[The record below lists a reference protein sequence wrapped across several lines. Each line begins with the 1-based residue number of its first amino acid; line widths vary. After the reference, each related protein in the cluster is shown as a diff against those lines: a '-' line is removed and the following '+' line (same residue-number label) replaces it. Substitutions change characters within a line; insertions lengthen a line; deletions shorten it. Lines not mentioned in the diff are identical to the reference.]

1 MATYD
6 LKTLTGFIENERAR
20 SRKPLEDLQAKLAE
34 NKKNKAQMD
43 LAKMQ
48 IDAGM
53 DELKLQLQETR
64 ERNKILDARYD
75 AEVIRNKEIYDDQE
89 RLTKALTDIATQS
102 QIGIGQH
109 DKLFTEIQN
118 DYNIL
123 LETNE
128 KINTLIA
135 ENQYAS
141 IAYNNIPE
149 AERSFQGEKVEENT
163 KDLLSN
169 LTAKEKNQ
177 QNQLD
182 FKLGQLKDLNKMVAK
197 ANEFEKAF
205 KNVKLE
211 DGKITEEG
219 LNRVKNEWLA
229 DNVENYHPDNPQHS
243 LYTTVINNNISDLVR
258 TQANNELD
266 NIELDIENKKSKNK
280 NLDAD
285 TKLKNAQAEYYDKR
299 GSGEVTS
306 QDLRKY
312 RDEIFKYSNEILGS
326 KSGTASSAIE
336 FIQGVTAAYKE
347 DKFSIENEGFQDL
360 MNTYDNSD
368 VIGGIEKDRVY
379 EQIFNAI
386 SDLGGTGNDI
396 EGIYEKWFAGDFKI
410 LEQPMKYMDEDGNI
424 TTMTVNPNTMQG
436 SVGEAILG
444 GAFTSVYTQL
454 NNVRGAMPS
463 NMQKR
468 PTTRLEDLE
477 KMQQYQ
483 VELQVLIDS
492 GYTEEQAINELE
504 GY

>member
-1 MATYD
+1 MT
-6 LKTLTGFIENERAR
+6 
-20 SRKPLEDLQAKLAE
+20 
-34 NKKNKAQMD
+34 
-43 LAKMQ
+43 
-48 IDAGM
+48 
-53 DELKLQLQETR
+53 
-64 ERNKILDARYD
+64 
-75 AEVIRNKEIYDDQE
+75 
-89 RLTKALTDIATQS
+89 
-102 QIGIGQH
+102 
-109 DKLFTEIQN
+109 
-118 DYNIL
+118 
-123 LETNE
+123 
-128 KINTLIA
+128 
-135 ENQYAS
+135 S
-141 IAYNNIPE
+141 I
-149 AERSFQGEKVEENT
+149 
-163 KDLLSN
+163 
-169 LTAKEKNQ
+169 
-177 QNQLD
+177 
-182 FKLGQLKDLNKMVAK
+182 
-197 ANEFEKAF
+197 
-205 KNVKLE
+205 
-211 DGKITEEG
+211 
-219 LNRVKNEWLA
+219 
-229 DNVENYHPDNPQHS
+229 
-243 LYTTVINNNISDLVR
+243 
-258 TQANNELD
+258 
-266 NIELDIENKKSKNK
+266 NKKSKNK

-336 FIQGVTAAYKE
+336 FIQGVTAAYKK

-483 VELQVLIDS
+483 VELQALIDL